1 MTIRDIAIAIGFEI
15 DDASL
20 KKAEKTVEKAKKRWE
35 KALQSLIVEIKLKV
49 PKNLTQSG
57 TVPIPQQQEQTNNQP
72 VLDTEQQISEE
83 LKNQQETSEEILE
96 NQQQI
101 AETLTE
107 QEEKQKQITDTQ
119 QEENENAQQNVQAH
133 LKVWDVLAKIFK
145 TNKDNSRE
153 TRKGKSESNRLFN
166 VLNKIWGKCKDIVKS
181 AKEHRTAAEKVK
193 TTYQEIMGTMRK
205 LAGALGLGFSLVQ
218 LKQIFEEFNGI
229 NDQIRDATRG
239 MGEQSEIQ
247 QRILKAANDSRTS
260 YGETAKFVGNLVQ
273 ENKEL
278 FGTVEEA
285 AGYAELTSKL
295 FKAAGKSNE
304 QVASLQEAIN
314 NSFGR
319 GKLDGETISQL
330 LENAPEY
337 VKLLEKELGA
347 TKDQFEDMATN
358 GQISLAALKNAVV
371 NNADTINAS
380 FNELDLNLSDA
391 LLNIRNQWGLWVDK
405 INSQYGATKK
415 LSYFLM
421 NFFSKLLGRLDKG
434 VQMLNRL
441 ADKVGGMEN
450 LLKLVAMAAG
460 SIWLALNAS
469 KILGF
474 FKSLGGLLTMA
485 NLKTLALVAVIML
498 VALAIDDLI
507 HFMKGDESV
516 IGDFFEKM
524 GIDADA
530 VRETIGGVIS
540 FLGSLISTIADL
552 LGKGLEKLGEFFA
565 WSTEKAQQ
573 AGEKIGKAI
582 RSVMDWFGNLKEKAK
597 DLIDTIANS
606 PLGKLIGG
614 VGNAIGKGW
623 DYISGLFSKDPEPVT
638 VANSTGGSNRTS
650 NVTIQNHINNTFN
663 GSDREMQQKG
673 AEQMNK
679 AVNDSSDEAARAFA
693 MGY

>member
-35 KALQSLIVEIKLKV
+35 KTLKSLIVEIKLKV
-49 PKNLTQSG
+49 PKTLVQSG
-57 TVPIPQQQEQTNNQP
+57 SAPVAKPPSPTEAPNTAPLEEQENITDEILNNQRKINDEVDEQAAKQRRVNEEEKKGKKHTEEQAKKKRTIRDLLNGIFGKSKQVTNETKKQTAAEQKHQQELKQT
-72 VLDTEQQISEE
+72 
-83 LKNQQETSEEILE
+83 KAAY
-96 NQQQI
+96 QQI
-101 AETLTE
+101 AGVVSSTMGKL
-107 QEEKQKQITDTQ
+107 
-119 QEENENAQQNVQAH
+119 VG
-133 LKVWDVLAKIFK
+133 IF
-145 TNKDNSRE
+145 
-153 TRKGKSESNRLFN
+153 
-166 VLNKIWGKCKDIVKS
+166 
-181 AKEHRTAAEKVK
+181 
-193 TTYQEIMGTMRK
+193 
-205 LAGALGLGFSLVQ
+205 GLGFSLVQ
-218 LKQIFEEFNGI
+218 LKQISEEFNGI

-304 QVASLQEAIN
+304 QVTSLQEAIN

-421 NFFSKLLGRLDKG
+421 NFFSKLLGWLDKG

-516 IGDFFEKM
+516 IGEFFEKM

>member
-15 DDASL
+15 DDASF
-20 KKAEKTVEKAKKRWE
+20 KKAEETVEKAKQRWQT
-35 KALQSLIVEIKLKV
+35 ALRGLRAEIKV
-49 PKNLTQSG
+49 DTVQSG
-57 TVPIPQQQEQTNNQP
+57 VESAPLPKKPENRSA
-72 VLDTEQQISEE
+72 LGTEQQISEE
-83 LKNQQETSEEILE
+83 LREQQGTTEEILE

-101 AETLTE
+101 SETLTE
-107 QEEKQKQITDTQ
+107 QEQKQEQISNTQ
-119 QEENENAQQNVQAH
+119 REINENTQQNVSANFN
-133 LKVWDVLAKIFK
+133 LKSILDKIFRVNK
-145 TNKDNSRE
+145 NNTNE
-153 TRKGKSESNRLFN
+153 TEKGKKKNNLLLN
-166 VLNKIWGKCKDIVKS
+166 VLNKVLGKCKQIVASVKKHHTS
-181 AKEHRTAAEKVK
+181 AEKVK
-193 TTYQEIMGTMRK
+193 STYQQIVGTMGK
-205 LAGALGLGFSLVQ
+205 IAGMLGLGFSLVQ
-218 LKQIFEEFNGI
+218 LKQISEEFNGI
-229 NDQIRDATRG
+229 NDRIRDATRG
-239 MGEQSEIQ
+239 MGEQSAIQ
-247 QRILKAANDSRTS
+247 QQILQAANASRTS
-260 YGETAKFVGNLVQ
+260 YGDTAKFVGNLVQ

-278 FGTVEEA
+278 FGSVEEA
-285 AGYAELTSKL
+285 ANYAQLTSKL

-304 QVASLQEAIN
+304 ETAALQEAIN
-314 NSFGR
+314 KSFAK
-319 GKLDGETISQL
+319 GKVDSETISQL
-330 LENAPEY
+330 LENAPEA
-337 VKLLEKELGA
+337 VKLLEKELGVG
-347 TKDQFEDMATN
+347 KERFEEMASQ
-358 GQISLAALKNAVV
+358 GQISLSALKNAIV

-380 FNELDLNLSDA
+380 FNELDMNLSDA

-405 INSQYGATKK
+405 VNSQYGLTKK
-415 LSYFLM
+415 LSAFLV
-421 NFFSKLLGRLDKG
+421 NFFSKLLGWLDKA
-434 VQMLNRL
+434 VAFIDKI

-450 LLKLVAMAAG
+450 LLKLIAMAAG
-460 SIWLALNAS
+460 SIWLALNAG
-469 KILGF
+469 KILSF
-474 FKSLGGLLTMA
+474 FKSLSGLLSIA

-516 IGDFFEKM
+516 IGDFFEEM

-565 WSTEKAQQ
+565 WSTEKVQQ
-573 AGEKIGKAI
+573 AGEKVGKTI

-623 DYISGLFSKDPEPVT
+623 DYVTGLFSKDPEPVT
-638 VANSTGGSNRTS
+638 VANSTGGSNRTN
-650 NVTIQNHINNTFN
+650 NVTIQNNVTNTFN

>member
-15 DDASL
+15 DDASF
-20 KKAEKTVEKAKKRWE
+20 KKAEETVEKAKQRWQT
-35 KALQSLIVEIKLKV
+35 ALRGLRAEIKV
-49 PKNLTQSG
+49 DTVQSG
-57 TVPIPQQQEQTNNQP
+57 VESAPLPKKPENRSA
-72 VLDTEQQISEE
+72 LGTEQQISEE
-83 LKNQQETSEEILE
+83 LREQQGTTEEILE

-101 AETLTE
+101 SETLTE
-107 QEEKQKQITDTQ
+107 QEQKQEQISNTQ
-119 QEENENAQQNVQAH
+119 REINENTQQNVSANFN
-133 LKVWDVLAKIFK
+133 LKSILDKIFRVNK
-145 TNKDNSRE
+145 NNTNE
-153 TRKGKSESNRLFN
+153 TEKGKKKNNLLLN
-166 VLNKIWGKCKDIVKS
+166 VLNKVLGKCKQIVASVKKHHTS
-181 AKEHRTAAEKVK
+181 AEKVK
-193 TTYQEIMGTMRK
+193 STYQQIVGTMGK
-205 LAGALGLGFSLVQ
+205 IAGMLGLGFSLVQ
-218 LKQIFEEFNGI
+218 LKQISEEFNGI
-229 NDQIRDATRG
+229 NDRIRDATRG
-239 MGEQSEIQ
+239 MGEQSAIQ
-247 QRILKAANDSRTS
+247 QQILQAANASRTS
-260 YGETAKFVGNLVQ
+260 YGDTAKFVGNLVQ

-278 FGTVEEA
+278 FGSVEEA
-285 AGYAELTSKL
+285 ANYAQLTSKL

-304 QVASLQEAIN
+304 ETAALQEAIN
-314 NSFGR
+314 KSFAK
-319 GKLDGETISQL
+319 GKVDSETISQL
-330 LENAPEY
+330 LENAPEA
-337 VKLLEKELGA
+337 VKLLEKELGVG
-347 TKDQFEDMATN
+347 KERFEEMASQ
-358 GQISLAALKNAVV
+358 GQISLSALKNAIV

-380 FNELDLNLSDA
+380 FNELDMNLSDA

-405 INSQYGATKK
+405 VNSQYGLTKK
-415 LSYFLM
+415 LSAFLV
-421 NFFSKLLGRLDKG
+421 NFFSKLLGWLDKA
-434 VQMLNRL
+434 VAFIDKI

-450 LLKLVAMAAG
+450 LLKLLAMAAG

-498 VALAIDDLI
+498 IALAIDDLI
-507 HFMKGDESV
+507 HFMRGDASV
-516 IGDFFEKM
+516 IGEFLEEM

-565 WSTEKAQQ
+565 WSTEKVWQ
-573 AGEKIGKAI
+573 AGEKVGKTI

-606 PLGKLIGG
+606 SLGKLIGG

-623 DYISGLFSKDPEPVT
+623 DYVSGLFSKDPEPVT
-638 VANSTGGSNRTS
+638 VANSTGGSNRTN
-650 NVTIQNHINNTFN
+650 NVTIQNNVTNTFN

>member
-35 KALQSLIVEIKLKV
+35 KALQSLVVEIKLKV

-57 TVPIPQQQEQTNNQP
+57 TVPMPQQQEQPNNQP

-83 LKNQQETSEEILE
+83 LKNQQETSAEILE

-101 AETLTE
+101 GETLTE
-107 QEEKQKQITDTQ
+107 QEQKQEQISNTQ
-119 QEENENAQQNVQAH
+119 REINENTQQNVSANFN
-133 LKVWDVLAKIFK
+133 LKSILDKIFRVNK
-145 TNKDNSRE
+145 NNTNE
-153 TRKGKSESNRLFN
+153 TEKGKKKNNLLLN
-166 VLNKIWGKCKDIVKS
+166 VLNKVLGKCKQIVASVKKHHTS
-181 AKEHRTAAEKVK
+181 AEKVK
-193 TTYQEIMGTMRK
+193 STYQQIVGTMGK
-205 LAGALGLGFSLVQ
+205 IAGMLGLGFSLVQ
-218 LKQIFEEFNGI
+218 LKQISEEFNGI
-229 NDQIRDATRG
+229 NDRIRDATRG
-239 MGEQSEIQ
+239 MGEQSAIQ
-247 QRILKAANDSRTS
+247 QQILQAANASRTS
-260 YGETAKFVGNLVQ
+260 YGDTAKFVGNLVQ

-278 FGTVEEA
+278 FGSVEEA
-285 AGYAELTSKL
+285 ANYAQLTSKL

-304 QVASLQEAIN
+304 ETAALQEAIN
-314 NSFGR
+314 KSFAK
-319 GKLDGETISQL
+319 GKVDSETISQL

-421 NFFSKLLGRLDKG
+421 NFFSKLLGWLDKG

-498 VALAIDDLI
+498 IALAIDDLI
-507 HFMKGDESV
+507 HFMRGDASV
-516 IGDFFEKM
+516 IGEFLEEM
-524 GIDADA
+524 GIDADDA
-530 VRETIGGVIS
+530 REKIQKGIDSVLNFVQKAGSIIKKVIGWLGEWVRAFVDGISAAIGG
-540 FLGSLISTIADL
+540 LIDL
-552 LGKGLEKLGEFFA
+552 FELCKQGWE
-565 WSTEKAQQ
+565 W
-573 AGEKIGKAI
+573 
-582 RSVMDWFGNLKEKAK
+582 LKE
-597 DLIDTIANS
+597 T
-606 PLGKLIGG
+606 PLGKF
-614 VGNAIGKGW
+614 VGKVGDVVGSAVNSGIEWLQKGADW
-623 DYISGLFSKDPEPVT
+623 LTKDGT
-638 VANSTGGSNRTS
+638 VQAATASASAGAGNKTN
-650 NVTIQNHINNTFN
+650 NITIQNHINNTFN

>member
-15 DDASL
+15 DDASF
-20 KKAEKTVEKAKKRWE
+20 KKAEETVEKAKQRWQT
-35 KALQSLIVEIKLKV
+35 ALRGLRAEIKV
-49 PKNLTQSG
+49 DTVQSG
-57 TVPIPQQQEQTNNQP
+57 VESAPLPKKPENRSA
-72 VLDTEQQISEE
+72 LGTEQQISEE
-83 LKNQQETSEEILE
+83 LREQQGTTEEILE

-101 AETLTE
+101 SETLTE
-107 QEEKQKQITDTQ
+107 QEQKQEQISNTQ
-119 QEENENAQQNVQAH
+119 REINENTQQNVSANFN
-133 LKVWDVLAKIFK
+133 LKSILDKIFRVNK
-145 TNKDNSRE
+145 NNTNE
-153 TRKGKSESNRLFN
+153 TEKGKKKNNLLLN
-166 VLNKIWGKCKDIVKS
+166 VLNKVLGKCKQIVASVKKHHTS
-181 AKEHRTAAEKVK
+181 AEKVK
-193 TTYQEIMGTMRK
+193 STYQQIVGTMGK
-205 LAGALGLGFSLVQ
+205 IAGMLGLGFSLVQ
-218 LKQIFEEFNGI
+218 LKQISEEFNGI
-229 NDQIRDATRG
+229 NDRIRDATRG
-239 MGEQSEIQ
+239 MGEQSAIQ
-247 QRILKAANDSRTS
+247 QQILQAANASRTS
-260 YGETAKFVGNLVQ
+260 YGDTAKFVGNLVQ

-278 FGTVEEA
+278 FGSVEEA
-285 AGYAELTSKL
+285 ANYAQLTSKL

-304 QVASLQEAIN
+304 ETAALQEAIN
-314 NSFGR
+314 KSFAK
-319 GKLDGETISQL
+319 GKVDSETISQL
-330 LENAPEY
+330 LENAPEA
-337 VKLLEKELGA
+337 VKLLEKELGVG
-347 TKDQFEDMATN
+347 KERFEEMASQ
-358 GQISLAALKNAVV
+358 GQISLSALKNAIV

-380 FNELDLNLSDA
+380 FNELDMNLSDA

-405 INSQYGATKK
+405 VNSQYGLTKK
-415 LSYFLM
+415 LSAFLV
-421 NFFSKLLGRLDKG
+421 NFFSKLLGWLDKA
-434 VQMLNRL
+434 VAFIDKI

-450 LLKLVAMAAG
+450 LLKLLAMAAG

-474 FKSLGGLLTMA
+474 FKSLGGLLTTA

-516 IGDFFEKM
+516 IGDFFEEM

-565 WSTEKAQQ
+565 WSTERVWQ
-573 AGEKIGKAI
+573 AGEKVGKTI

-623 DYISGLFSKDPEPVT
+623 DYVSGLFSKDPEPVT
-638 VANSTGGSNRTS
+638 VANSTGGSNRTN
-650 NVTIQNHINNTFN
+650 NVTIQNNVTNTFN

>member
-15 DDASL
+15 DDASF
-20 KKAEKTVEKAKKRWE
+20 KKAEETVEKAKQRWQT
-35 KALQSLIVEIKLKV
+35 ALRGLRAEIKV
-49 PKNLTQSG
+49 DTVQSG
-57 TVPIPQQQEQTNNQP
+57 VESAPLPKKPENRSA
-72 VLDTEQQISEE
+72 LGTEQQISEE
-83 LKNQQETSEEILE
+83 LREQQGTTEEILE

-101 AETLTE
+101 SETLTE
-107 QEEKQKQITDTQ
+107 QEQKQEQISNTQ
-119 QEENENAQQNVQAH
+119 REINENTQQNVSANFN
-133 LKVWDVLAKIFK
+133 LKSILDKIFRVNK
-145 TNKDNSRE
+145 NNTNE
-153 TRKGKSESNRLFN
+153 TEKGKKKNNLLLN
-166 VLNKIWGKCKDIVKS
+166 VLNKVLGKCKQIVASVKKHHTS
-181 AKEHRTAAEKVK
+181 AEKVK
-193 TTYQEIMGTMRK
+193 STYQQIVGTMGK
-205 LAGALGLGFSLVQ
+205 IAGMLGLGFSLVQ
-218 LKQIFEEFNGI
+218 LKQISEEFNGI
-229 NDQIRDATRG
+229 NDRIRDATRG
-239 MGEQSEIQ
+239 MGEQSAIQ
-247 QRILKAANDSRTS
+247 QQILQAANASRTS
-260 YGETAKFVGNLVQ
+260 YGDTAKFVGNLVQ

-278 FGTVEEA
+278 FGSVEEA
-285 AGYAELTSKL
+285 ANYAQLTSKL

-304 QVASLQEAIN
+304 ETAALQEAIN
-314 NSFGR
+314 KSFAK
-319 GKLDGETISQL
+319 GKVDSETISQL
-330 LENAPEY
+330 LENAPEA
-337 VKLLEKELGA
+337 VKLLEKELGVG
-347 TKDQFEDMATN
+347 KERFEEMASQ
-358 GQISLAALKNAVV
+358 GQISLFALKNAIV

-405 INSQYGATKK
+405 VNSQYGLTKK
-415 LSYFLM
+415 LSAFLV
-421 NFFSKLLGRLDKG
+421 NFFSKLLGWLDKA
-434 VQMLNRL
+434 VAFIDKI

-450 LLKLVAMAAG
+450 LLKLIAMAAG
-460 SIWLALNAS
+460 SIWLALNAG
-469 KILGF
+469 KILSF
-474 FKSLGGLLTMA
+474 FKSFVGLLSVA
-485 NLKTLALVAVIML
+485 NFHTLALVAVIML

-516 IGDFFEKM
+516 IGDFFEEM

-565 WSTEKAQQ
+565 WSTEKVQQ
-573 AGEKIGKAI
+573 AGEKVGKTI

-623 DYISGLFSKDPEPVT
+623 DYVTGLFSKDPEPVT
-638 VANSTGGSNRTS
+638 VANSTGGSNRTN
-650 NVTIQNHINNTFN
+650 NVTIQNNVTNTFN

>member
-15 DDASL
+15 DDASF
-20 KKAEKTVEKAKKRWE
+20 KKAEETVEKAKQRWQT
-35 KALQSLIVEIKLKV
+35 ALRGLRAEIKV
-49 PKNLTQSG
+49 DTVQSG
-57 TVPIPQQQEQTNNQP
+57 VESAPLPKKPENRSA
-72 VLDTEQQISEE
+72 LGTEQQISEE
-83 LKNQQETSEEILE
+83 LREQQGTTEEILE

-101 AETLTE
+101 SETLTE
-107 QEEKQKQITDTQ
+107 QEQKQEQISNTQ
-119 QEENENAQQNVQAH
+119 REINENTQQNVSANFN
-133 LKVWDVLAKIFK
+133 LKSILDKIFRVNK
-145 TNKDNSRE
+145 NNTNE
-153 TRKGKSESNRLFN
+153 TEKGKKKNNLLLN
-166 VLNKIWGKCKDIVKS
+166 VLNKVLGKCKQIVASVKKHHTS
-181 AKEHRTAAEKVK
+181 AEKVK
-193 TTYQEIMGTMRK
+193 STYQQIVETMGK
-205 LAGALGLGFSLVQ
+205 IAGMLGLGFSLVQ
-218 LKQIFEEFNGI
+218 LKQISEEFNGI
-229 NDQIRDATRG
+229 NDRIRDATRG
-239 MGEQSEIQ
+239 MGEQSAIQ
-247 QRILKAANDSRTS
+247 QQILQAANASRTS
-260 YGETAKFVGNLVQ
+260 YGDTAKFVGNLVQ

-278 FGTVEEA
+278 FGSVEEA
-285 AGYAELTSKL
+285 ANYAQLTSKL

-304 QVASLQEAIN
+304 ETAALQEAIN
-314 NSFGR
+314 KSFAK
-319 GKLDGETISQL
+319 GKVDSETISQL
-330 LENAPEY
+330 LENAPEA
-337 VKLLEKELGA
+337 VKLLEKELGVG
-347 TKDQFEDMATN
+347 KERFEEMASQ
-358 GQISLAALKNAVV
+358 GQISLSALKNAIV

-380 FNELDLNLSDA
+380 FNELDMNLSDA

-405 INSQYGATKK
+405 VNSQYGLTKK
-415 LSYFLM
+415 LSAFLV
-421 NFFSKLLGRLDKG
+421 NFFSKLLGWLDKA
-434 VQMLNRL
+434 VAFIDKI

-450 LLKLVAMAAG
+450 LLKLLAMAAG

-498 VALAIDDLI
+498 IALAIDDLI
-507 HFMKGDESV
+507 HFMRGDASV
-516 IGDFFEKM
+516 IGEFLEEM

-565 WSTEKAQQ
+565 WSTEKVWQ
-573 AGEKIGKAI
+573 AGEKVGKTI

-623 DYISGLFSKDPEPVT
+623 DYVSGLFSKDPEPVT
-638 VANSTGGSNRTS
+638 VANSTGGSNRTN
-650 NVTIQNHINNTFN
+650 NVTIQNNVTNTFN

>member
-1 MTIRDIAIAIGFEI
+1 MTIRDIAIAIGFDLDEK
-15 DDASL
+15 SL

-35 KALQSLIVEIKLKV
+35 KALQSLVVEIKLKV

-57 TVPIPQQQEQTNNQP
+57 TVPMPQQQEQPNNQP

-83 LKNQQETSEEILE
+83 LKNQQETSAEILE

-101 AETLTE
+101 GETLTE
-107 QEEKQKQITDTQ
+107 QEQKQKQISDTQ
-119 QEENENAQQNVQAH
+119 KEEDKNTQQNVQAH
-133 LKVWDVLAKIFK
+133 LKLWDVLVKIFK
-145 TNKDNSRE
+145 INKDNTNE
-153 TRKGKSESNRLFN
+153 TEKGEKENKSLFN
-166 VLNKIWGKCKDIVKS
+166 ILNKIWGKCKDIVKS
-181 AKEHRTAAEKVK
+181 AKEHRNAAEKVK
-193 TTYQEIMGTMRK
+193 TTYQEIVGTARK

-218 LKQIFEEFNGI
+218 LKQISEEFNGI

-421 NFFSKLLGRLDKG
+421 NFFSKLLGWLDKG

-485 NLKTLALVAVIML
+485 NLKTLALVAVVML
-498 VALAIDDLI
+498 IALAIDDLI
-507 HFMKGDESV
+507 HFMRGDASV
-516 IGDFFEKM
+516 IGEFLEEM
-524 GIDADA
+524 GIDADDAREKIQKGIDSVLNFVQKAGSVIKKVIGWLGEWVRAFVDGISAAIGALGDLLEWFKEKWEWLKGSA
-530 VRETIGGVIS
+530 VGKFIGKVGDMV
-540 FLGSLISTIADL
+540 GSGLEW
-552 LGKGLEKLGEFFA
+552 LGKGVDWLTKDG
-565 WSTEKAQQ
+565 TVVQ
-573 AGEKIGKAI
+573 AATASASAGA
-582 RSVMDWFGNLKEKAK
+582 GNK
-597 DLIDTIANS
+597 TN
-606 PLGKLIGG
+606 
-614 VGNAIGKGW
+614 
-623 DYISGLFSKDPEPVT
+623 
-638 VANSTGGSNRTS
+638 
-650 NVTIQNHINNTFN
+650 NVTINNNVTNTFN

-673 AEQMNK
+673 AEMTGQ
-679 AVNDSSDEAARAFA
+679 AVNDSSEEAARALA
-693 MGY
+693 TGR

>member
-1 MTIRDIAIAIGFEI
+1 MTIRDIAIAIGFDLDEK
-15 DDASL
+15 SL
-20 KKAEKTVEKAKKRWE
+20 KKAEKSVEKAKKRWE
-35 KALQSLIVEIKLKV
+35 KALQNLVVEIKLKV

-57 TVPIPQQQEQTNNQP
+57 TVPMPQQQEQPNNQP

-83 LKNQQETSEEILE
+83 LKNQQETSAEILE

-101 AETLTE
+101 GETLTE
-107 QEEKQKQITDTQ
+107 QEQKQKQISDTQ
-119 QEENENAQQNVQAH
+119 KEEDKNTQQNVQAH
-133 LKVWDVLAKIFK
+133 LKLRDVLAKIFK
-145 TNKDNSRE
+145 TNKDNTNE
-153 TRKGKSESNRLFN
+153 TKKGEKENKSLFN
-166 VLNKIWGKCKDIVKS
+166 ILNKIWGKCKDIVKS

-193 TTYQEIMGTMRK
+193 TTYQEIMGTARK

-218 LKQIFEEFNGI
+218 LKQISEEFNGI

-347 TKDQFEDMATN
+347 TKDQFEYMATN

-421 NFFSKLLGRLDKG
+421 NFFSKLLGWLDKG

-498 VALAIDDLI
+498 IALAIDDLI
-507 HFMKGDESV
+507 HFMRGDASV
-516 IGDFFEKM
+516 IGEFLEEM
-524 GIDADA
+524 GIDADDA
-530 VRETIGGVIS
+530 R
-540 FLGSLISTIADL
+540 
-552 LGKGLEKLGEFFA
+552 
-565 WSTEKAQQ
+565 
-573 AGEKIGKAI
+573 EKIQKGIDSVVGFVQKVAPIIGNVIKWLGDWVRAFVDGISAAI
-582 RSVMDWFGNLKEKAK
+582 GALGDLIEWFKEKWEWLKSSAV
-597 DLIDTIANS
+597 
-606 PLGKLIGG
+606 GKFVGK
-614 VGNAIGKGW
+614 VGNMVGSGFEWLQKGADW
-623 DYISGLFSKDPEPVT
+623 LTKDGT
-638 VANSTGGSNRTS
+638 VQAATAAASAGGGNKTN
-650 NVTIQNHINNTFN
+650 NVTINNNVTNTFN

-673 AEQMNK
+673 AEMTGQ
-679 AVNDSSDEAARAFA
+679 AVSDSSEELTKA
-693 MGY
+693 METGR

>member
-15 DDASL
+15 DDASF
-20 KKAEKTVEKAKKRWE
+20 KKAEETVEKAKQRWQT
-35 KALQSLIVEIKLKV
+35 ALRGLRAEIKV
-49 PKNLTQSG
+49 DTVQSG
-57 TVPIPQQQEQTNNQP
+57 VESAPLPKKPENRSA
-72 VLDTEQQISEE
+72 LGTEQQISEE
-83 LKNQQETSEEILE
+83 FREQQGTTEEILE

-101 AETLTE
+101 SETLTE
-107 QEEKQKQITDTQ
+107 QEQKQEQISNTQ
-119 QEENENAQQNVQAH
+119 REINENTQQNVSANFN
-133 LKVWDVLAKIFK
+133 LKSILDKIFRVNK
-145 TNKDNSRE
+145 NNTNE
-153 TRKGKSESNRLFN
+153 TEKGKKKNNLLLN
-166 VLNKIWGKCKDIVKS
+166 VLNKVLGKCKQIVASVKKHHTS
-181 AKEHRTAAEKVK
+181 AEKVK
-193 TTYQEIMGTMRK
+193 STYQQIVGTMGK
-205 LAGALGLGFSLVQ
+205 IAGMLGLGFSLVQ
-218 LKQIFEEFNGI
+218 LKQISEEFNGI
-229 NDQIRDATRG
+229 NDRIRDATRG
-239 MGEQSEIQ
+239 MGEQSAIQ
-247 QRILKAANDSRTS
+247 QQILQAANASRTS
-260 YGETAKFVGNLVQ
+260 YGDTAKFVGNLVQ

-278 FGTVEEA
+278 FGSVEEA
-285 AGYAELTSKL
+285 ANYAQLTSKL

-304 QVASLQEAIN
+304 ETAALQEAIN
-314 NSFGR
+314 KSFAK
-319 GKLDGETISQL
+319 GKVDSETISQL
-330 LENAPEY
+330 LENAPEA
-337 VKLLEKELGA
+337 VKLLEKELGVG
-347 TKDQFEDMATN
+347 KERFEEMASQ
-358 GQISLAALKNAVV
+358 GQISLSALKNAIV

-380 FNELDLNLSDA
+380 FNELDMNLSDA

-405 INSQYGATKK
+405 VNSQYGLTKK
-415 LSYFLM
+415 LSAFLV
-421 NFFSKLLGRLDKG
+421 NFFSKLLGWLDKA
-434 VQMLNRL
+434 VAFINKI
-441 ADKVGGMEN
+441 ADKVGDMEN

-460 SIWLALNAS
+460 SIWLALNAG
-469 KILGF
+469 KILSF
-474 FKSLGGLLTMA
+474 FKSLSGLLSIA

-516 IGDFFEKM
+516 IGDFFEEM

-565 WSTEKAQQ
+565 WSTEKVQQ
-573 AGEKIGKAI
+573 AGEKVGKTI

-623 DYISGLFSKDPEPVT
+623 DYVTGLFSKDPEPVT
-638 VANSTGGSNRTS
+638 VANSTGGSNRTN
-650 NVTIQNHINNTFN
+650 NVTIQNNVTNTFN

>member
-15 DDASL
+15 DDASF
-20 KKAEKTVEKAKKRWE
+20 KKAEETVEKAKQRWQT
-35 KALQSLIVEIKLKV
+35 ALRGLRAEIKV
-49 PKNLTQSG
+49 DTVQSG
-57 TVPIPQQQEQTNNQP
+57 VESAPLPKKPENRSA
-72 VLDTEQQISEE
+72 LGTEQQISEE
-83 LKNQQETSEEILE
+83 LREQQGTTEEILE

-101 AETLTE
+101 SETLTE
-107 QEEKQKQITDTQ
+107 QEQKQEQISNTQ
-119 QEENENAQQNVQAH
+119 REINENTQQNVSANFN
-133 LKVWDVLAKIFK
+133 LKSILDKIFRVNK
-145 TNKDNSRE
+145 NNTNE
-153 TRKGKSESNRLFN
+153 TEKGKKKNNLLLN
-166 VLNKIWGKCKDIVKS
+166 VLNKVLGKCKQIVASVKKHHTS
-181 AKEHRTAAEKVK
+181 AEKVK
-193 TTYQEIMGTMRK
+193 STYQQIVGTMGK
-205 LAGALGLGFSLVQ
+205 IAGMLGLGFSLVQ
-218 LKQIFEEFNGI
+218 LKQISEEFNGI
-229 NDQIRDATRG
+229 NDRIRDATRG
-239 MGEQSEIQ
+239 MGEQSAIQ
-247 QRILKAANDSRTS
+247 QQILQAANASRTS
-260 YGETAKFVGNLVQ
+260 YGDTAKFVGNLVQ

-278 FGTVEEA
+278 FGSVEEA
-285 AGYAELTSKL
+285 ANYAQLTSKL

-304 QVASLQEAIN
+304 ETATLQEAIN
-314 NSFGR
+314 KSFAK
-319 GKLDGETISQL
+319 GKVDSETISQL
-330 LENAPEY
+330 LENAPEA
-337 VKLLEKELGA
+337 VKLLEKELGVG
-347 TKDQFEDMATN
+347 KERFEEMASQ
-358 GQISLAALKNAVV
+358 GQISLSALKNAIV

-405 INSQYGATKK
+405 VNSQYGLTKK
-415 LSYFLM
+415 LSAFLV
-421 NFFSKLLGRLDKG
+421 NFFSKLLGWLDKG

-460 SIWLALNAS
+460 SIWLALNAG
-469 KILGF
+469 KILSF
-474 FKSLGGLLTMA
+474 FKSLSGLLTTA

-516 IGDFFEKM
+516 IGDFFEEM

-565 WSTEKAQQ
+565 WSTEKVWQ
-573 AGEKIGKAI
+573 AGEKVGKTI

-623 DYISGLFSKDPEPVT
+623 DYVSGLFSKDPEPVT
-638 VANSTGGSNRTS
+638 VANSTGGSNRTN
-650 NVTIQNHINNTFN
+650 NVTIQNNVTNTFN

>member
-15 DDASL
+15 DDASF
-20 KKAEKTVEKAKKRWE
+20 KKAEETVEKAKQRWQT
-35 KALQSLIVEIKLKV
+35 ALRGLRAEIKV
-49 PKNLTQSG
+49 DTVQSG
-57 TVPIPQQQEQTNNQP
+57 VESAPLPKKPENRSA
-72 VLDTEQQISEE
+72 LGTEQQISEE
-83 LKNQQETSEEILE
+83 LREQQGTTEEILE

-101 AETLTE
+101 SETLTE
-107 QEEKQKQITDTQ
+107 QEQKQEQISNTQ
-119 QEENENAQQNVQAH
+119 REINENTQQNVSANFN
-133 LKVWDVLAKIFK
+133 LKSILDKIFRVNK
-145 TNKDNSRE
+145 NNTNE
-153 TRKGKSESNRLFN
+153 TEKGKKKNNLLLN
-166 VLNKIWGKCKDIVKS
+166 VLNKVLGKCKQIVASVKKHHTS
-181 AKEHRTAAEKVK
+181 AEKVK
-193 TTYQEIMGTMRK
+193 STYQQIVGTMGK
-205 LAGALGLGFSLVQ
+205 IAGMLGLGFSLVQ
-218 LKQIFEEFNGI
+218 LKQISEEFNGI
-229 NDQIRDATRG
+229 NDRIRDATRG
-239 MGEQSEIQ
+239 MGEQSAIQ
-247 QRILKAANDSRTS
+247 QQILQAANASRTS
-260 YGETAKFVGNLVQ
+260 YGDTAKFVGNLVQ

-278 FGTVEEA
+278 FGSVEEA
-285 AGYAELTSKL
+285 ANYAQLTSKL

-304 QVASLQEAIN
+304 ETAALQEAIN
-314 NSFGR
+314 KSFAK
-319 GKLDGETISQL
+319 GKVDSETISQL
-330 LENAPEY
+330 LENAPEA
-337 VKLLEKELGA
+337 VKLLEKELGVG
-347 TKDQFEDMATN
+347 KERFEEMASQ
-358 GQISLAALKNAVV
+358 GQISLSALKNAIV

-380 FNELDLNLSDA
+380 FNELDMNLSDA

-405 INSQYGATKK
+405 VNSQYGLTKK
-415 LSYFLM
+415 LSAFLV
-421 NFFSKLLGRLDKG
+421 NFFSKLLGWLDKA
-434 VQMLNRL
+434 VAFIDKI

-450 LLKLVAMAAG
+450 LLKLLAMAAG

-474 FKSLGGLLTMA
+474 FKSLGGLLTTA

-516 IGDFFEKM
+516 IGDFFEEM

-565 WSTEKAQQ
+565 WSTEKVWQ
-573 AGEKIGKAI
+573 AGEKVGKTI

-623 DYISGLFSKDPEPVT
+623 DYVSGLFSKDPEPVT
-638 VANSTGGSNRTS
+638 VANSTGGSNRTN
-650 NVTIQNHINNTFN
+650 NVTIQNNVTNTFN

>member
-35 KALQSLIVEIKLKV
+35 KTLKSLIVEIKLKV
-49 PKNLTQSG
+49 PKTLVQSG
-57 TVPIPQQQEQTNNQP
+57 SAPVAKPPSPTEAPNTAPLEEQENITDEILNNQRKINDEVDEQAAKQRRVNEEEKKGKKHTEEQAKKKRTIRDLLNGIFGKSKQVTNETKKQTAAEQKHQQELKQT
-72 VLDTEQQISEE
+72 
-83 LKNQQETSEEILE
+83 KAAY
-96 NQQQI
+96 QQI
-101 AETLTE
+101 AGVVSSTMGKL
-107 QEEKQKQITDTQ
+107 
-119 QEENENAQQNVQAH
+119 VG
-133 LKVWDVLAKIFK
+133 IF
-145 TNKDNSRE
+145 
-153 TRKGKSESNRLFN
+153 
-166 VLNKIWGKCKDIVKS
+166 
-181 AKEHRTAAEKVK
+181 
-193 TTYQEIMGTMRK
+193 
-205 LAGALGLGFSLVQ
+205 GLGFSLVQ
-218 LKQIFEEFNGI
+218 LKQISEEFNGI

-421 NFFSKLLGRLDKG
+421 NFFSKLLGWLDKG

-516 IGDFFEKM
+516 IGEFFEKM

>member
-15 DDASL
+15 DDASF
-20 KKAEKTVEKAKKRWE
+20 KKAEETVEKAKQRWQT
-35 KALQSLIVEIKLKV
+35 ALRGLRAEIKV
-49 PKNLTQSG
+49 DTVQSG
-57 TVPIPQQQEQTNNQP
+57 VESAPLPKKPENRSA
-72 VLDTEQQISEE
+72 LGTEQQISEE
-83 LKNQQETSEEILE
+83 LREQQGTTEEILE

-101 AETLTE
+101 SETLTE
-107 QEEKQKQITDTQ
+107 QEQKQEQISNTQ
-119 QEENENAQQNVQAH
+119 REINENTQQNVSANFN
-133 LKVWDVLAKIFK
+133 LKSILDKIFRVNK
-145 TNKDNSRE
+145 NNTNE
-153 TRKGKSESNRLFN
+153 TEKGKKKNNLLLN
-166 VLNKIWGKCKDIVKS
+166 VLNKVLGKCKQIVASVKKHHTS
-181 AKEHRTAAEKVK
+181 AEKVK
-193 TTYQEIMGTMRK
+193 STYQQIVGTMGK
-205 LAGALGLGFSLVQ
+205 IASMLGLGFSLVQ
-218 LKQIFEEFNGI
+218 LKQISEEFNGI
-229 NDQIRDATRG
+229 NDRIRDATRG
-239 MGEQSEIQ
+239 MGEQSAIQ
-247 QRILKAANDSRTS
+247 QQILQAANASRTS
-260 YGETAKFVGNLVQ
+260 YGDTAKFVGNLVQ

-278 FGTVEEA
+278 FGSVEEA
-285 AGYAELTSKL
+285 ANYAQLTSKL

-304 QVASLQEAIN
+304 ETAALQEAIN
-314 NSFGR
+314 KSFAK
-319 GKLDGETISQL
+319 GKVDSETISQL
-330 LENAPEY
+330 LENAPEA
-337 VKLLEKELGA
+337 VKLLEKELGVG
-347 TKDQFEDMATN
+347 KERFEEMASQ
-358 GQISLAALKNAVV
+358 GQISLSALKNAIV

-380 FNELDLNLSDA
+380 FNELDMNLSDA

-405 INSQYGATKK
+405 VNSQYGLTKK
-415 LSYFLM
+415 LSAFLV
-421 NFFSKLLGRLDKG
+421 NFFSKLLGWLDKA
-434 VQMLNRL
+434 VAFIDKI

-460 SIWLALNAS
+460 SIWLALNAG
-469 KILGF
+469 KILSF
-474 FKSLGGLLTMA
+474 FKSFVGLLSVA
-485 NLKTLALVAVIML
+485 NLHTLALVAVIML

-516 IGDFFEKM
+516 IGDFFEEM

-565 WSTEKAQQ
+565 WSTEKVQQ
-573 AGEKIGKAI
+573 AGEKVGKTI

-623 DYISGLFSKDPEPVT
+623 DYVTGLFSKDPEPVT
-638 VANSTGGSNRTS
+638 VANSTGGSNRTN
-650 NVTIQNHINNTFN
+650 NVTIQNNVTNTFN

>member
-1 MTIRDIAIAIGFEI
+1 MTIRDIAIAIGFDLDEK
-15 DDASL
+15 SL

-35 KALQSLIVEIKLKV
+35 KALQSLVVEIKLKV

-57 TVPIPQQQEQTNNQP
+57 TVPMPQQQEQPNNQP

-83 LKNQQETSEEILE
+83 LKNQQETSAEILE

-101 AETLTE
+101 GETLTE
-107 QEEKQKQITDTQ
+107 QEQKQEQISNTQ
-119 QEENENAQQNVQAH
+119 REINENTQQNVSANFN
-133 LKVWDVLAKIFK
+133 LKSILDKIFRVNK
-145 TNKDNSRE
+145 NNTNE
-153 TRKGKSESNRLFN
+153 TEKGKKKNNLLLN
-166 VLNKIWGKCKDIVKS
+166 VLNKVLGKCKQIVASVKKHHTS
-181 AKEHRTAAEKVK
+181 AEKVK
-193 TTYQEIMGTMRK
+193 STYQQIVGTMGK
-205 LAGALGLGFSLVQ
+205 IAGMLGLGFSLVQ
-218 LKQIFEEFNGI
+218 LKQISEEFNGI
-229 NDQIRDATRG
+229 NDRIRDATRG
-239 MGEQSEIQ
+239 MGEQSAIQ
-247 QRILKAANDSRTS
+247 QQILQAANASRTS
-260 YGETAKFVGNLVQ
+260 YGDTAKFVGNLVQ

-278 FGTVEEA
+278 FGSVEEA
-285 AGYAELTSKL
+285 ANYAQLTSKL

-304 QVASLQEAIN
+304 ETAALQEAIN
-314 NSFGR
+314 KSFAK
-319 GKLDGETISQL
+319 GKVDSETISQL
-330 LENAPEY
+330 LENAPEA
-337 VKLLEKELGA
+337 VKLLEKELGVG
-347 TKDQFEDMATN
+347 KERFEEMASQ
-358 GQISLAALKNAVV
+358 GQISLSALKNAIV

-380 FNELDLNLSDA
+380 FNELDMNLSDA

-405 INSQYGATKK
+405 VNSQYGLTKK
-415 LSYFLM
+415 LSAFLV
-421 NFFSKLLGRLDKG
+421 NFFSKLLGWLDKA
-434 VQMLNRL
+434 VAFIDKI

-450 LLKLVAMAAG
+450 LLKLLAMAAG

-474 FKSLGGLLTMA
+474 FKSLGGLLTTA

-516 IGDFFEKM
+516 IGDFFEEM

-565 WSTEKAQQ
+565 WSTERVWQ
-573 AGEKIGKAI
+573 AGEKVGKTI

-623 DYISGLFSKDPEPVT
+623 DYVSGLFSKDPEPVT
-638 VANSTGGSNRTS
+638 VANSTGGSNRTN
-650 NVTIQNHINNTFN
+650 NVTIQNNVTNTFN

>member
-1 MTIRDIAIAIGFEI
+1 MTIRDIAIAIGFDLDEK
-15 DDASL
+15 SL

-35 KALQSLIVEIKLKV
+35 KALQSLVVEIKLKV

-57 TVPIPQQQEQTNNQP
+57 TVPMPQQQEQPNNQP

-83 LKNQQETSEEILE
+83 LKNQQETSAEILE

-101 AETLTE
+101 GETLTE
-107 QEEKQKQITDTQ
+107 QEQKQKQISDTQ
-119 QEENENAQQNVQAH
+119 KEEDKNTQQNVQAH
-133 LKVWDVLAKIFK
+133 LKLWDVLVKIFK
-145 TNKDNSRE
+145 INKDNTNE
-153 TRKGKSESNRLFN
+153 TEKGEKENKSLFN
-166 VLNKIWGKCKDIVKS
+166 ILNKIWGKCKDIVKS
-181 AKEHRTAAEKVK
+181 AKEHRNAAEKVK
-193 TTYQEIMGTMRK
+193 TTYQEIVGTARK

-218 LKQIFEEFNGI
+218 LKQISEEFNGI

-405 INSQYGATKK
+405 VNSQYGATKK

-421 NFFSKLLGRLDKG
+421 NFFSKLLGWLDKG

-498 VALAIDDLI
+498 IALAIDDLI
-507 HFMKGDESV
+507 HFMRGNASV
-516 IGDFFEKM
+516 IGEFLEEM
-524 GIDADA
+524 GIDADDA
-530 VRETIGGVIS
+530 REKIQKGIDSVLNFVQKAGSVIKKVIGW
-540 FLGSLISTIADL
+540 
-552 LGKGLEKLGEFFA
+552 LGEWVRAFVDGISA
-565 WSTEKAQQ
+565 A
-573 AGEKIGKAI
+573 IGALGDLI
-582 RSVMDWFGNLKEKAK
+582 EWFKEKWEWLKGSAVGKFVGKVGDMVGSGFEWLQKGADWLTK
-597 DLIDTIANS
+597 DGTVQAATAS
-606 PLGKLIGG
+606 ASAGA
-614 VGNAIGKGW
+614 GNKTNNI
-623 DYISGLFSKDPEPVT
+623 
-638 VANSTGGSNRTS
+638 
-650 NVTIQNHINNTFN
+650 TIQNHINNTFN

-673 AEQMNK
+673 AEMTGQ
-679 AVNDSSDEAARAFA
+679 AVSDSSEELTKA
-693 MGY
+693 METGR

>member
-1 MTIRDIAIAIGFEI
+1 MTIRDIAIAIGFDLDEK
-15 DDASL
+15 SL

-35 KALQSLIVEIKLKV
+35 KALQSLVVEIKLKV

-57 TVPIPQQQEQTNNQP
+57 TVPMPQQQEQPNNQP

-83 LKNQQETSEEILE
+83 LKNQQETSAEILE

-101 AETLTE
+101 GETLTE
-107 QEEKQKQITDTQ
+107 QEQKQKQISDTQ
-119 QEENENAQQNVQAH
+119 KEEDKNTQQNVQAH
-133 LKVWDVLAKIFK
+133 LKLWDVLVKIFK
-145 TNKDNSRE
+145 INKDNTNE
-153 TRKGKSESNRLFN
+153 TEKGEKENKSLFN
-166 VLNKIWGKCKDIVKS
+166 ILNKIWGKCKDIVKS
-181 AKEHRTAAEKVK
+181 AKEHRNAAEKVK
-193 TTYQEIMGTMRK
+193 TTYQEIVGTARK

-218 LKQIFEEFNGI
+218 LKQISEEFNGI

-304 QVASLQEAIN
+304 ETAALQEAIN
-314 NSFGR
+314 KSFAK
-319 GKLDGETISQL
+319 GKVDSETISQL
-330 LENAPEY
+330 LENAPEA
-337 VKLLEKELGA
+337 VKLLEKELGVG
-347 TKDQFEDMATN
+347 KERFEEMASQ
-358 GQISLAALKNAVV
+358 GQISLSALKNAIV

-380 FNELDLNLSDA
+380 FNELDMNLSDA

-405 INSQYGATKK
+405 VNSQYGFTKK
-415 LSYFLM
+415 LSAFLV
-421 NFFSKLLGRLDKG
+421 NFFSKLLGWLDKA
-434 VQMLNRL
+434 VAFIDKI

-450 LLKLVAMAAG
+450 LLKLIAMAAG
-460 SIWLALNAS
+460 SIWLALNAG
-469 KILGF
+469 KILSF
-474 FKSLGGLLTMA
+474 FKSFVGLLSVA
-485 NLKTLALVAVIML
+485 NFHTLALVAVIML

-516 IGDFFEKM
+516 IGDFFEEM

-565 WSTEKAQQ
+565 WSTEKVQQ
-573 AGEKIGKAI
+573 AGEKVGKTI

-623 DYISGLFSKDPEPVT
+623 DYVTGLFSKDPEPVT
-638 VANSTGGSNRTS
+638 VANSTGGSNRTN
-650 NVTIQNHINNTFN
+650 NVTIQNNVTNTFN

>member
-15 DDASL
+15 DDASF
-20 KKAEKTVEKAKKRWE
+20 KKAEETVEKAKQRWQT
-35 KALQSLIVEIKLKV
+35 ALRGLRAEIKV
-49 PKNLTQSG
+49 DTVQSG
-57 TVPIPQQQEQTNNQP
+57 VESAPLPKKPENRSA
-72 VLDTEQQISEE
+72 LGTEQQISEE
-83 LKNQQETSEEILE
+83 LREQQGTTEEILE

-101 AETLTE
+101 SETLTE
-107 QEEKQKQITDTQ
+107 QEQKQEQISNTQ
-119 QEENENAQQNVQAH
+119 REINENTQQNVSANFN
-133 LKVWDVLAKIFK
+133 LKSILDKIFRVNK
-145 TNKDNSRE
+145 NNTNE
-153 TRKGKSESNRLFN
+153 TEKGKKKNNLLLN
-166 VLNKIWGKCKDIVKS
+166 VLNKVLGKCKQIVASVKKHHTS
-181 AKEHRTAAEKVK
+181 AEKVK
-193 TTYQEIMGTMRK
+193 STYQQIVGTMGK
-205 LAGALGLGFSLVQ
+205 IAGMLGLGFSLVQ
-218 LKQIFEEFNGI
+218 LKQISEEFNGI
-229 NDQIRDATRG
+229 NDRIRDATRG
-239 MGEQSEIQ
+239 MGEQSAIQ
-247 QRILKAANDSRTS
+247 QQILQAANASRTS
-260 YGETAKFVGNLVQ
+260 YGDTAKFVGNLVQ

-278 FGTVEEA
+278 FGSVEEA
-285 AGYAELTSKL
+285 ANYAQLTSKL

-304 QVASLQEAIN
+304 ETAALQEAIN
-314 NSFGR
+314 KSFAK
-319 GKLDGETISQL
+319 GKVDSEKISQL
-330 LENAPEY
+330 LENAPEA
-337 VKLLEKELGA
+337 VKLLEKELGVG
-347 TKDQFEDMATN
+347 KERFEEMASQ
-358 GQISLAALKNAVV
+358 GQISLFALKNAIV

-405 INSQYGATKK
+405 VNSQYGLTKK
-415 LSYFLM
+415 LSAFLV
-421 NFFSKLLGRLDKG
+421 NFFSKLLGWLDKA
-434 VQMLNRL
+434 VAFIDKI

-450 LLKLVAMAAG
+450 LLKLIAMAAG
-460 SIWLALNAS
+460 SIWLALNAG
-469 KILGF
+469 KILSF
-474 FKSLGGLLTMA
+474 FKSFVGLLSVA
-485 NLKTLALVAVIML
+485 NFHTLALVAVIML

-516 IGDFFEKM
+516 IGDFFEEM

-565 WSTEKAQQ
+565 WSTEKVQQ
-573 AGEKIGKAI
+573 AGEKVGKTI

-623 DYISGLFSKDPEPVT
+623 DYVTGLFSKDPEPVT
-638 VANSTGGSNRTS
+638 VANSTGGSNRTN
-650 NVTIQNHINNTFN
+650 NVTIQNNVTNTFN

>member
-15 DDASL
+15 DDASF
-20 KKAEKTVEKAKKRWE
+20 KKAEETVEKAKQRWQT
-35 KALQSLIVEIKLKV
+35 ALRGLRAEIKV
-49 PKNLTQSG
+49 DTVQSG
-57 TVPIPQQQEQTNNQP
+57 VESAPLPKKPENRSA
-72 VLDTEQQISEE
+72 LGTEQQISEE
-83 LKNQQETSEEILE
+83 LREQQGTTEEILE

-101 AETLTE
+101 SETLTE
-107 QEEKQKQITDTQ
+107 QEQKQEQISNTQ
-119 QEENENAQQNVQAH
+119 REINENTQQNVSANFN
-133 LKVWDVLAKIFK
+133 LKSILDKIFRVNK
-145 TNKDNSRE
+145 NNTNE
-153 TRKGKSESNRLFN
+153 TEKGKKKNNLLLN
-166 VLNKIWGKCKDIVKS
+166 VLNKVLGKCKQIVASVKKHHTS
-181 AKEHRTAAEKVK
+181 AEKVK
-193 TTYQEIMGTMRK
+193 STYQQIVGTMGK
-205 LAGALGLGFSLVQ
+205 IAGMLGLGFSLVQ
-218 LKQIFEEFNGI
+218 LKQISEEFNGI
-229 NDQIRDATRG
+229 NDRIRDATRG
-239 MGEQSEIQ
+239 MGEQSAIQ
-247 QRILKAANDSRTS
+247 QQILQAANASRTS
-260 YGETAKFVGNLVQ
+260 YGDTAKFVGNLVQ

-278 FGTVEEA
+278 FGSVEEA
-285 AGYAELTSKL
+285 ANYAQLTSKL

-304 QVASLQEAIN
+304 ETAALQEAIN
-314 NSFGR
+314 KSFAK
-319 GKLDGETISQL
+319 GKVDSETISQL
-330 LENAPEY
+330 LENAPEA
-337 VKLLEKELGA
+337 VKLLEKELGVG
-347 TKDQFEDMATN
+347 KERFEEMASQ
-358 GQISLAALKNAVV
+358 GQISLSALKNAIV

-380 FNELDLNLSDA
+380 FNELDMNLSDA

-405 INSQYGATKK
+405 VNSQYGLTKK
-415 LSYFLM
+415 LSAFLV
-421 NFFSKLLGRLDKG
+421 NFFSKLLGWLDKA
-434 VQMLNRL
+434 VAFIDKI

-450 LLKLVAMAAG
+450 LLKLIAMAAG
-460 SIWLALNAS
+460 SIWLALNAG
-469 KILGF
+469 KILSF
-474 FKSLGGLLTMA
+474 FKSFVGLLSVA
-485 NLKTLALVAVIML
+485 NFHTLALVAVIML

-516 IGDFFEKM
+516 IGDFFEEM

-565 WSTEKAQQ
+565 WSTEKVQQ
-573 AGEKIGKAI
+573 AGEKVGKTI

-623 DYISGLFSKDPEPVT
+623 DYVTGLFSKDPEPVT
-638 VANSTGGSNRTS
+638 VANSTGGSNRTN
-650 NVTIQNHINNTFN
+650 NVTIQNNVTNTFN

>member
-15 DDASL
+15 DDASF
-20 KKAEKTVEKAKKRWE
+20 KKAEETVEKAKQRWQT
-35 KALQSLIVEIKLKV
+35 ALRGLRAEIKV
-49 PKNLTQSG
+49 DTVQSG
-57 TVPIPQQQEQTNNQP
+57 VESAPLPKKPENRSA
-72 VLDTEQQISEE
+72 LGTEQQISEE
-83 LKNQQETSEEILE
+83 LREQQGTTEEILE

-101 AETLTE
+101 SETLTE
-107 QEEKQKQITDTQ
+107 QEQKQEQISNTQ
-119 QEENENAQQNVQAH
+119 REINENTQQNVSANFN
-133 LKVWDVLAKIFK
+133 LKSILDKIFRVNK
-145 TNKDNSRE
+145 NNTNE
-153 TRKGKSESNRLFN
+153 TEKGKKKNNLLLN
-166 VLNKIWGKCKDIVKS
+166 VLNKVLGKCKQIVASVKKHHTS
-181 AKEHRTAAEKVK
+181 AEKVK
-193 TTYQEIMGTMRK
+193 STYQQIVGTMGK
-205 LAGALGLGFSLVQ
+205 IAGMLGLGFSLVQ
-218 LKQIFEEFNGI
+218 FKQISEEFNGI
-229 NDQIRDATRG
+229 NDRIRDATRG
-239 MGEQSEIQ
+239 MGEQSAIQ
-247 QRILKAANDSRTS
+247 QQILQAANASRTS
-260 YGETAKFVGNLVQ
+260 YGDTAKFVGNLVQ

-278 FGTVEEA
+278 FGSVEEA
-285 AGYAELTSKL
+285 ANYAQLTSKL

-304 QVASLQEAIN
+304 ETAALQEAIN
-314 NSFGR
+314 KSFAK
-319 GKLDGETISQL
+319 GKVDSETISQL
-330 LENAPEY
+330 LENAPEA
-337 VKLLEKELGA
+337 VKLLEKELGVG
-347 TKDQFEDMATN
+347 KERFEEMASQ
-358 GQISLAALKNAVV
+358 GQISLSALKNAIV

-380 FNELDLNLSDA
+380 FNELDMNLSDA

-405 INSQYGATKK
+405 VNSQYGLTKK
-415 LSYFLM
+415 LSAFLV
-421 NFFSKLLGRLDKG
+421 NFFSKLLGWLDKA
-434 VQMLNRL
+434 VAFIDKI

-450 LLKLVAMAAG
+450 LLKLLAMAAG
-460 SIWLALNAS
+460 SIWLALNAG
-469 KILGF
+469 KILSF
-474 FKSLGGLLTMA
+474 FKSLSGLLTTA

-516 IGDFFEKM
+516 IGDFFEEM

-565 WSTEKAQQ
+565 WSTEKVWQ
-573 AGEKIGKAI
+573 AGEKVGKTI

-623 DYISGLFSKDPEPVT
+623 DYVSGLFSKDPEPVT
-638 VANSTGGSNRTS
+638 VANSTGGSNRTN
-650 NVTIQNHINNTFN
+650 NVTIQNNVTNTFN

>member
-15 DDASL
+15 DDASF
-20 KKAEKTVEKAKKRWE
+20 KKAEETVEKAKQRWQT
-35 KALQSLIVEIKLKV
+35 ALRGLRAEIKV
-49 PKNLTQSG
+49 DTVQSG
-57 TVPIPQQQEQTNNQP
+57 VESAPLPKKPENRSA
-72 VLDTEQQISEE
+72 LGTEQQISEE
-83 LKNQQETSEEILE
+83 LREQQGTTEEILE

-101 AETLTE
+101 SETLTE
-107 QEEKQKQITDTQ
+107 QEQKQEQISNTQ
-119 QEENENAQQNVQAH
+119 REINENTQQNVSANFN
-133 LKVWDVLAKIFK
+133 LKSILDKIFRVNK
-145 TNKDNSRE
+145 NNTNE
-153 TRKGKSESNRLFN
+153 TEKGKKKNNLLLN
-166 VLNKIWGKCKDIVKS
+166 VLNKVLGKCKQIVASVKKHHTS
-181 AKEHRTAAEKVK
+181 AEKVK
-193 TTYQEIMGTMRK
+193 STYQQIVGTMGK
-205 LAGALGLGFSLVQ
+205 IAGMLGLGFSLVQ
-218 LKQIFEEFNGI
+218 LKQISEEFNGI
-229 NDQIRDATRG
+229 NDRIRDATRG
-239 MGEQSEIQ
+239 MGEQSAIQ
-247 QRILKAANDSRTS
+247 QQILQAANASRTS
-260 YGETAKFVGNLVQ
+260 YGDTAKFVGNLVQ

-278 FGTVEEA
+278 FGSVEEA
-285 AGYAELTSKL
+285 ANYAQLTSKL

-304 QVASLQEAIN
+304 ETAALQETIN
-314 NSFGR
+314 KSFAK
-319 GKLDGETISQL
+319 GKVDSETISQL
-330 LENAPEY
+330 LENAPEA
-337 VKLLEKELGA
+337 VKLLEKELGVG
-347 TKDQFEDMATN
+347 KERFEEMASQ
-358 GQISLAALKNAVV
+358 GQISLSALKNAIV

-380 FNELDLNLSDA
+380 FNELDMNLSDA

-405 INSQYGATKK
+405 VNSQYGLTKK
-415 LSYFLM
+415 LSAFLV
-421 NFFSKLLGRLDKG
+421 NFFSKLLGWLDKA
-434 VQMLNRL
+434 VAFIDKI

-450 LLKLVAMAAG
+450 LLKLLAMAAG
-460 SIWLALNAS
+460 SIWLALNAG
-469 KILGF
+469 KILSF
-474 FKSLGGLLTMA
+474 FKSLSGLLTTA

-516 IGDFFEKM
+516 IGDFFEEM

-565 WSTEKAQQ
+565 WSTEKVWQ
-573 AGEKIGKAI
+573 AGEKVGKTI

-623 DYISGLFSKDPEPVT
+623 DYVSGLFSKDPEPVT
-638 VANSTGGSNRTS
+638 VANSTGGSNRTN
-650 NVTIQNHINNTFN
+650 NVTIQNNVTNTFN